1 MVKLHSELR
10 IYHLLNTICK
20 TTIHIRICM
29 NEFPL
34 RTAEQLG
41 AMLQSFRRQAGM
53 TQADVAV
60 RLGITQQTLSALE
73 RNAQKVSADRLL
85 ALLSILGVEL
95 VMRHSDN
102 LTALKPPSDQ
112 DW

>member
-1 MVKLHSELR
+1 
-10 IYHLLNTICK
+10 
-20 TTIHIRICM
+20 M

-41 AMLQSFRRQAGM
+41 SMLQSFRRQAGM
-53 TQADVAV
+53 TQSEVAI

-73 RNAQKVSADRLL
+73 RNAKKVSADRLL

-95 VMRHSDN
+95 VMRKTNESCPP
-102 LTALKPPSDQ
+102 KPSSGQ